1 MSTVPSEVS
10 VELLCLSFFGIQS
23 VFGVLEVLDG
33 LQGLLQ
39 LLVKGVVF
47 LSQYSVLQAEL
58 RDVATQLQV
67 VMTTVLTELL
77 HLSKQDLHTL
87 HQSLQ
92 LLLLLCHTV
101 VLLQSYTIFIKPMR
115 GKLIQKHG
123 PTQTAIPSRVSLTNL
138 LNPVRL
144 IPSLFKLFL
153 FLPLVFLLYI
163 YIGRQVMMQH

>member
-10 VELLCLSFFGIQS
+10 AELLCLSFFGIQS
-23 VFGVLEVLDG
+23 VFGVLKVLDG

-77 HLSKQDLHTL
+77 HLSKQDLHTP

-92 LLLLLCHTV
+92 LLLLLSHTV
-101 VLLQSYTIFIKPMR
+101 VLLQ
-115 GKLIQKHG
+115 IQY
-123 PTQTAIPSRVSLTNL
+123 S
-138 LNPVRL
+138 
-144 IPSLFKLFL
+144 
-153 FLPLVFLLYI
+153 
-163 YIGRQVMMQH
+163 